1 MPRLKNY
8 KYAPRRKKR
17 LLRKLLVFAAVFLG
31 LAGLGGSLFV
41 IAAMRQLPDPLAI
54 SELKVPESTKI
65 YDRTGTVL
73 LYEIHGDEK
82 RTIVPLS
89 RISQFLKDATVVAED
104 LSFYTHNG
112 VDIRSI
118 VRAFIVDVTNWDF
131 SQGASTITQQLVKK
145 TFLTDEKTIPR
156 KIKEALLAIKIE
168 KNYSKEEIFA
178 FYLNKIP
185 YGSNVYGAESAA
197 QTFFAKSAAD
207 LTLNEAAALAAL
219 VQAPSRYSP
228 YGQHRDELIARKN
241 YILSRMAGVGFVA
254 QVEAEK
260 AQQEALAFAPQKTDI
275 RAPHFIMY
283 VKEYLEERYGAHFV
297 ENAGLKV
304 RTTLDWELQQEAE
317 RVVAEVGAENEKKY
331 KAKNA
336 ALVAV
341 DPKTGQLL
349 AMVGSRDYF
358 DAANE
363 GNFNVATSRNR
374 QPGSSFKPIAYAELF
389 KKGYPPATMLFD
401 AKTEFSTNPD
411 EPYMPGNYDDK
422 FRGPIS
428 VQSALA
434 QSLNVPAVKVLYL
447 AGVDDTVSLAHE
459 LGITSLQ
466 DRSKIGLS
474 LVLGGGEVSP
484 LDMAYAYSV
493 FANEGVRNEKAVVLS
508 VVGENGEAL
517 EEWRP
522 RTKEVLGKNVART
535 ISAILSS
542 NELRAPVFGQ
552 RSHLF
557 FEGFDVAAKT
567 GTTQNYKDAWVAGYT
582 PSLTVAVW
590 VGNNNGTPM
599 EKGGA
604 GIAAAG
610 PLFHRF
616 VASFV
621 EKHPLERFTTPEPI
635 LSAKPILNGN
645 YVAETTVL
653 IDKDSGK
660 LATEQTPPHKKE
672 GRVFRELRTI
682 LHYVNRKD
690 PLGPAPEDPKQ
701 DAQYELWEKGI
712 SDWLFEHP
720 SFAVPF
726 TSPPTETD
734 NIHTEA
740 NAPKVTILSA
750 QPFVFGSDA
759 LEVRASVAAPFK
771 VREVGFYLDGVLFA
785 SDASAPYEART
796 SLGLVANGQHTVTV
810 QAYDEYDN
818 VGSESVVVIK

>member
-8 KYAPRRKKR
+8 KYAPRRKKH
-17 LLRKLLVFAAVFLG
+17 LLRKLLVFMVLFLMFSG
-31 LAGLGGSLFV
+31 VGGSLFI
-41 IAAMRQLPDPLAI
+41 IAALRQLPDPLAI

-65 YDRTGTVL
+65 YDRTGEVL

-82 RTIVPLS
+82 RTVVPLN
-89 RISQFLKDATVVAED
+89 RISQFLKDATIVAED

-112 VDIRSI
+112 VDVRSI

-156 KIKEALLAIKIE
+156 KIKEALLAVKIE
-168 KNYSKEEIFA
+168 QNYSKEEIFA

-185 YGSNVYGAESAA
+185 YGSNVYGAESASQA
-197 QTFFAKSAAD
+197 FFAKSAAD
-207 LTLNEAAALAAL
+207 LSLNEAATIAAL

-228 YGQHRDELIARKN
+228 YGQHKDELIARKN
-241 YILSRMAGVGFVA
+241 YILSRMASVGFVSKTD
-254 QVEAEK
+254 AEK
-260 AQQEALAFAPQKTDI
+260 AQQEEVVFAPQKTDI
-275 RAPHFIMY
+275 RAPHFVMY
-283 VKEYLEERYGAHFV
+283 VKEYLEERYGAHYV

-304 RTTLDWELQQEAE
+304 RTTLDWKLQQEAE
-317 RVVAEVGAENEKKY
+317 RVVADVGTENEKKY

-358 DAANE
+358 DTASE

-389 KKGYPPATMLFD
+389 KKGYPPTTMLFD

-447 AGVDDTVSLAHE
+447 AGINDTVDLAHE

-508 VVGENGEAL
+508 IAGENGTIL
-517 EEWRP
+517 EEWRS
-522 RTKEVLGKNVART
+522 RTKEVLNRNVART
-535 ISAILSS
+535 ISSILSS
-542 NELRAPVFGQ
+542 NELRSPVFGQ
-552 RSHLF
+552 RGPLF

-582 PSLTVAVW
+582 PSLAVAVW

-610 PLFHRF
+610 PIFHRF
-616 VASFV
+616 VASYLASQPV
-621 EKHPLERFTTPEPI
+621 ERFAAAEPI
-635 LSAKPILNGN
+635 LSTKPILNGN
-645 YVAETTVL
+645 YVAETNVF

-660 LATEQTPPHKKE
+660 LATELTPPHKKE
-672 GRVFRELRTI
+672 GRVFRDLRTI
-682 LHYVNRKD
+682 LHYVDRKD
-690 PLGPAPEDPKQ
+690 PLGPAPVDPKQ
-701 DAQYELWEKGI
+701 DSQYVLWEKGI
-712 SDWLFEHP
+712 SDWLFENP
-720 SFAVPF
+720 SFTIPF
-726 TSPPTETD
+726 TLPPTETD
-734 NIHTEA
+734 DIHTEA
-740 NAPKVTILSA
+740 STPKVTILSA
-750 QPFVFGSDA
+750 QPFVSGSDA
-759 LEVRASVAAPFK
+759 LEVRASVTAPFK
-771 VREVGFYLDGVLFA
+771 IREVGFYLDGVLFA
-785 SDASAPYEART
+785 SDSSTPYEART
-796 SLGLVANGQHTVTV
+796 SLSLITEGSHTVTV
-810 QAYDEYDN
+810 QAYDEFDN
-818 VGSESVVVIK
+818 IGTESVVIIK